1 MTATK
6 HKPRIFNLTAI
17 VNIVRFLVSATFI
30 FSGFVKAIDPK
41 GTAYKLDAYLAS
53 FGFPQ
58 WADDGK
64 TLVAAVMVASVEF
77 LLGIYL
83 LFGIRRNFTVTLLL
97 AIMAVFTP
105 FTLYLATANPVSD
118 CGCFGDALH
127 LTNWQ
132 TFGKNVVLLLSTL
145 LLFFNSRKIFPLVTT
160 SIHWAYSLYTMI
172 YIVGLSIVSIHYL
185 PLIDLRP
192 YKVGTDLPEAMSVPE
207 GAQPPVYEMQYVME
221 KDGKEQTFTLDNYP
235 DSSWHFV
242 RRIETVKE
250 KGYVPPISDFTITDN
265 DGTDLTQT
273 ILADTSTTFIV
284 VSPYFEKADP
294 DVVDELNTIHDFCMD
309 KGYAMIG
316 LTASDSAS
324 VSKWRYYTGAV
335 YPIYFVDALTL
346 KTMIRSN
353 PGLIQIT
360 AGKIENKWS
369 CNNLPLLYAG
379 DKKSEAQIKP
389 GTTADSSLKVLLKY
403 ALAYIV
409 PLLFITLA
417 LNFGKAL
424 KRRTR
429 TR

>member
-1 MTATK
+1 MKHRPQLVSFTA
-6 HKPRIFNLTAI
+6 F

-41 GTAYKLDAYLAS
+41 GTAYKLDAYLSA
-53 FGFPQ
+53 FGFPD

-64 TLVAAVMVASVEF
+64 TLVAAVMIASVEF

-83 LFGIRRNFTVTLLL
+83 LFGIRRKFTVALLL
-97 AIMAVFTP
+97 AIMALFTP
-105 FTLYLATANPVSD
+105 FTLYLALTNPVSD

-132 TFGKNVVLLLSTL
+132 TFGKNILLLLSTL
-145 LLFFNSRKIFPLVTT
+145 LLFFHAKKLFPLVTV
-160 SIHWAYSLYTMI
+160 SVHWAYSLFTMI
-172 YIVGLSIVSIHYL
+172 YILVLCMASIHYL

-192 YKVGTDLPEAMSVPE
+192 YKVGTDLPKAMSVPE
-207 GAQPPVYEMQYVME
+207 GAKPPVYEMQFVME
-221 KDGKEQTFTLDNYP
+221 KNGKEQTFTLDNYP
-235 DSSWHFV
+235 DSTWHFV
-242 RRIETVKE
+242 RRIEILKE
-250 KGYVPPISDFTITDN
+250 KGYVPPVSDFAIIDNQGNDITRN
-265 DGTDLTQT
+265 
-273 ILADTSTTFIV
+273 ILADTSTTFVV
-284 VSPYFEKADP
+284 VSPYLEKADP

-309 KGYAMIG
+309 KGYNMIG
-316 LTASDSAS
+316 LTASDSAAIS
-324 VSKWRYYTGAV
+324 RWRYNTGAV
-335 YPIYFVDALTL
+335 YPIYFTDALTL

-360 AGKIENKWS
+360 AGKIDNKWS

-389 GTTADSSLKVLLKY
+389 GSTADSSLKVLLKY

-424 KRRTR
+424 KRRTKAQ
-429 TR
+429 